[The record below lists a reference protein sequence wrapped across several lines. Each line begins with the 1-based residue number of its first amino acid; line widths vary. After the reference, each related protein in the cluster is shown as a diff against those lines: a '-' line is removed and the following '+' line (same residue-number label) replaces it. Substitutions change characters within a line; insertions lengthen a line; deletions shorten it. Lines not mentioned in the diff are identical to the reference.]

1 MELSKN
7 FKLEEFACK
16 DGVPVPVV
24 YWENVQLL
32 ADSLQV
38 LRDSFNKPIRIN
50 SAYRHVDYN
59 RAIGGSEKSRHLTAE
74 AADIVIDGVRPEEI
88 YARIERLI
96 ETGKMKEGGM
106 GLYDTFVHYD
116 VRGFKARWN
125 YKTKI

>member
-7 FKLEEFACK
+7 FKLEEFSCK

-32 ADSLQV
+32 ANNLQV
-38 LRDSFNKPIRIN
+38 LRDSFNKPLRIN

-59 RAIGGSEKSRHLTAE
+59 RSVGGAESSRHLTAE
-74 AADIVIDGVRPEEI
+74 AADITVDGHSPEEVF
-88 YARIERLI
+88 ARIERLI
-96 ETGKMKEGGM
+96 ETGKMSEGGL
-106 GLYDTFVHYD
+106 GIYDTFVHYD
-116 VRGFKARWN
+116 VRGHKARWN